1 MVWITK
7 SDKLSSA
14 FAIVTLVVVLV
25 FPIFVWALLWY
36 KYSNLGQEK
45 AINMF
50 GSTYQELKRDS
61 KPALL
66 FNVIYMLRRLL
77 IAVTAT
83 MLKDYSFFQ
92 VQAVVLHSVAVII
105 YTAWVR
111 PFELPLMNTMEIFNE
126 VCILL
131 ATCHLFVFTAFVEQ
145 PEVQY

>member
-1 MVWITK
+1 MTRMM
-7 SDKLSSA
+7 
-14 FAIVTLVVVLV
+14 TLR
-25 FPIFVWALLWY
+25 A
-36 KYSNLGQEK
+36 
-45 AINMF
+45 
-50 GSTYQELKRDS
+50 
-61 KPALL
+61 
-66 FNVIYMLRRLL
+66 